1 MASAELP
8 AAGPRLPE
16 RRFRNQGAGMK
27 IQIARIREE
36 QIFWLGCLLFWAG
49 VARLL
54 IALSNGTVD
63 GGVPDSLSSSSLK
76 ASEVLF
82 VALSLIVTV
91 MLYLARQRMQVIS
104 VFIFGSV
111 CWSIFVFFEM
121 RHGLACHVRHEHGVV
136 CRQIHSVSLYL
147 LWGLVFFNALM
158 FVSLFWR
165 RTNPA
170 KLSLGVFLALVQNVI
185 LLWEYLNI

>member
-1 MASAELP
+1 
-8 AAGPRLPE
+8 
-16 RRFRNQGAGMK
+16 MK
-27 IQIARIREE
+27 VQIARFREE
-36 QIFWLGCLLFWAG
+36 HIFWLGCVLFWAG
-49 VARLL
+49 IARLL

-82 VALSLIVTV
+82 IALSMLVTI
-91 MLYLARQRMQVIS
+91 MLYLAKQRVEVIS
-104 VFIFGSV
+104 VFIIGSV
-111 CWSIFVFFEM
+111 LWSVFVFFEM
-121 RHGLACHVRHEHGVV
+121 RHGLVCHLRHEHGVV
-136 CRQIHSVSLYL
+136 CRQIHKVSLYL
-147 LWGLVFFNALM
+147 LWGLVFFNGSM

-170 KLSLGVFLALVQNVI
+170 KLSLGAFLALVQNII